1 MLITRTGLAAVVAL
15 PLGMALTIM
24 GTPSPGTTGPAPVAA
39 ASFADDIKPILDR
52 SCVSCH
58 GAEVDGEIV
67 IELSLNMT
75 TYEGLMAGSEYGTV
89 IEPGDPGNSL
99 LLEMV
104 EAGDM
109 PEDGDPLSP
118 DEIELI
124 RTWIAEGAENN

>member
-1 MLITRTGLAAVVAL
+1 MLFSRTALAATVAL

-24 GTPSPGTTGPAPVAA
+24 GTPSAGNTGPAPIAMS
-39 ASFADDIKPILDR
+39 SFADDIMPIIER

-58 GAEVDGEIV
+58 GAEVDGEV
-67 IELSLNMT
+67 VTELSLNLM

-89 IEPGDPGNSL
+89 IEPGDPANSL
-99 LLEMV
+99 FLEMI

-109 PEDGDPLSP
+109 PEDGDALSAE
-118 DEIELI
+118 EIELI

>member
-1 MLITRTGLAAVVAL
+1 LLFSRTALAATIAL

-24 GTPSPGTTGPAPVAA
+24 GTPSSGSTGPAPIAL
-39 ASFADDIKPILDR
+39 ASFADDIMPILER

-67 IELSLNMT
+67 IELSLNLM

-99 LLEMV
+99 FLEMV

-109 PEDGDPLSP
+109 PEDGDPLSAE
-118 DEIELI
+118 EIELI